1 MESKDKRA
9 LKSSNLQKPGRRTRS
24 ENKEGRDLEEERKS
38 RQSRVCTRRKC

>member
-9 LKSSNLQKPGRRTRS
+9 LKSSNLQKPGRTRN
-24 ENKEGRDLEEERKS
+24 ENKEGTDLEEERKS